1 MHRALPVAGRTRGR
15 AGAPEAPPRGMMGRM
30 DLGLD
35 RKRALVT
42 ASSAGLGY
50 ATALALAAEG
60 AEVAVCSR
68 DLDRAQAAAQRITDA
83 TGARTVAF
91 AGDVSRADDVAR
103 LVSDAADAFGGLD
116 VLVNN
121 AGGPP
126 TGGFDALDDAAW
138 ERGFQ
143 LTLMSVVRGI
153 RNALP
158 HFEAAGG
165 GSILTL
171 LSSSVKQ
178 PIPNL
183 LISNVYRPG
192 LAGLT
197 KSLAIDLAPKGIR
210 VNGLA
215 PGRISTERT
224 IELNLALAARTGKT
238 AEQVMQESVAAIPMG
253 RLGQPEEFAR
263 VAAFLCSPAAS
274 YVTGHVMI
282 ADGGSIRA
290 L

>member
-1 MHRALPVAGRTRGR
+1 
-15 AGAPEAPPRGMMGRM
+15 MMVVM
-30 DLGLD
+30 DLGLAG
-35 RKRALVT
+35 KTALVT
-42 ASSAGLGY
+42 AASGGLGY
-50 ATALALAAEG
+50 ATALALAGEG
-60 AEVAVCSR
+60 AHVAICSR
-68 DLDRAQAAAQRITDA
+68 ELGRAQEAAATIAAD
-83 TGARTVAF
+83 TGATVHGF
-91 AGDVSRADDVAR
+91 AADVSVAADLER
-103 LVSDAADAFGGLD
+103 LVGDAADALGGLD

-126 TGGFDALDDAAW
+126 PGGFDTLDDAAW

-143 LTLMSVVRGI
+143 LTLMSAVRGI

-158 HFEAAGG
+158 HFERAGG
-165 GSILTL
+165 GSILTI
-171 LSSSVKQ
+171 LSSSIKQ

-197 KSLAIDLAPKGIR
+197 KSLAIDLAPQGIR

-215 PGRISTERT
+215 PGRIATDRT
-224 IELNLALAARTGKT
+224 LQLNAALAERQGKT
-238 AEQVMQESVAAIPMG
+238 PDEIMKASVATIPMG
-253 RLGQPEEFAR
+253 RLGEADEFGR

-274 YVTGHVMI
+274 YVTGHMMI
-282 ADGGSIRA
+282 VDGGSVRA

>member
-1 MHRALPVAGRTRGR
+1 
-15 AGAPEAPPRGMMGRM
+15 M
-30 DLGLD
+30 DLGLA
-35 RKRALVT
+35 RHTALVT
-42 ASSAGLGY
+42 AASGGLGF
-50 ATALALAAEG
+50 ATAHALAAEG
-60 AEVAVCSR
+60 ADVALCSR
-68 DLDRAQAAAQRITDA
+68 DIGRAREAAARIA
-83 TGARTVAF
+83 AETGATVHGF
-91 AGDVSRADDVAR
+91 AADVSVAADLER
-103 LVSDAADAFGGLD
+103 LVGDAADALGRLD

-126 TGGFDALDDAAW
+126 PGGFDALTDEHW

-143 LTLMSVVRGI
+143 LTLMSAIRGI
-153 RNALP
+153 RLALP
-158 HFEAAGG
+158 HFERAGG
-165 GSILTL
+165 GSILTI
-171 LSSSVKQ
+171 LSSSIKQ

-215 PGRISTERT
+215 PGRIATDRT
-224 IELNLALAARTGKT
+224 HELNAALAERQGKT
-238 AEQVMQESVAAIPMG
+238 PEEVMRASVATIPMG
-253 RLGQPEEFAR
+253 RLGQPEEFGR

-274 YVTGHVMI
+274 YVTGHMMI
-282 ADGGSIRA
+282 VDGGSVRA

>member
-1 MHRALPVAGRTRGR
+1 
-15 AGAPEAPPRGMMGRM
+15 M
-30 DLGLD
+30 DLGLNQ
-35 RKRALVT
+35 KRALVT
-42 ASSAGLGY
+42 AASGGLGF
-50 ATALALAAEG
+50 ATAHALASEG
-60 AEVAVCSR
+60 AAVALCSR
-68 DLDRAQAAAQRITDA
+68 DLGRAQAAAKTIADA
-83 TGARTVAF
+83 TGAAVHAF
-91 AGDVSRADDVAR
+91 EADVAVAADVER
-103 LVSDAADAFGGLD
+103 LVSEAADALGGLD

-126 TGGFDALDDAAW
+126 TGGFDTLTEDDW
-138 ERGFQ
+138 MRGFQ
-143 LTLMSVVRGI
+143 LTLMSAVRGI
-153 RNALP
+153 RATLP

-197 KSLAIDLAPKGIR
+197 KSLAIDLAPQGIR

-215 PGRISTERT
+215 PGRIGTERT
-224 IELNLALAARTGKT
+224 HQLNAALAERQGKT
-238 AEQVMQESVAAIPMG
+238 VDEVMAASVANIPMG
-253 RLGQPEEFAR
+253 RLGKPEEFAR